1 MISFIIFI
9 ITVLA
14 VASILV
20 ATRSKMRNTRGQF
33 QVGWLILP
41 IITLVSGVLLSL
53 IQPFELERVD
63 AGHKGLKVNLMGSH
77 RGVSN
82 YQYTTGWVIYNTWTE
97 QMLEFPTYQQHIDY
111 EAQEVITKGGF
122 SATIKP
128 SFNYSLKENSIGDMF
143 VNLRLKIREI
153 EQGWLKNAIVSSI
166 NDVANKWEVDEI
178 FNRREEFELAIVT
191 ECNKRVN
198 KWFLVSQ
205 LRTNIIP
212 PKSLQAAIESKTT
225 AIQQAQAEDQ
235 KAKTA
240 EAEARKKV
248 AIARGDSA
256 DVVIRANAEAMAIR
270 IRQGQIT
277 DQYIEYIK
285 AEKWDGRL
293 PSTVAGGG
301 SGLFLN
307 LGK

>member
-9 ITVLA
+9 ITVLT

-20 ATRSKMRNTRGQF
+20 ATRAKMRNTRGQF
-33 QVGWLILP
+33 QMGWLILP

-143 VNLRLKIREI
+143 VNLRLKMREI

-248 AIARGDSA
+248 AIAKGDSA

>member
-1 MISFIIFI
+1 MISFIIFV

-20 ATRSKMRNTRGQF
+20 ATRAKMRNTRGQF
-33 QVGWLILP
+33 QLTWLILP
-41 IITLVSGVLLSL
+41 IVTLISGISVSL

-63 AGHKGLKVNLMGSH
+63 AGHKGLKVNLMGSA

-143 VNLRLKIREI
+143 VNLRLKIKEI

-240 EAEARKKV
+240 EAEARKKI
-248 AIARGDSA
+248 AIAKGDSA

>member
-9 ITVLA
+9 IGVLA

-20 ATRSKMRNTRGQF
+20 ATRAKMRNSRNKF
-33 QVGWLILP
+33 QMGWLILP
-41 IITLVSGVLLSL
+41 IITFVSGVLVSL

-143 VNLRLKIREI
+143 VNLRLKMREI

-191 ECNKRVN
+191 ECNKRVT

>member
-9 ITVLA
+9 ITVLT

-20 ATRSKMRNTRGQF
+20 ATRAKMRNTRGQF
-33 QVGWLILP
+33 QMGWLILP
-41 IITLVSGVLLSL
+41 IITLVSGVLVSL

-143 VNLRLKIREI
+143 VNLRLKMREI

>member
-20 ATRSKMRNTRGQF
+20 ATRAKMRNTRGQF
-33 QVGWLILP
+33 QMGWLILP
-41 IITLVSGVLLSL
+41 IITLVSGVLVSL

-143 VNLRLKIREI
+143 VNLRLKMREI

>member
-20 ATRSKMRNTRGQF
+20 ATRSKMRNSLYQF
-33 QVGWLILP
+33 QPTWLILP
-41 IITLVSGVLLSL
+41 IVTLISGISVSL

-63 AGHKGLKVNLMGSH
+63 AGHKGLKVNLMGSS

-128 SFNYSLKENSIGDMF
+128 SFNYSLKEDFIGDMF

-178 FNRREEFELAIVT
+178 FNRREEFELAIVN
-191 ECNKRVN
+191 ECNKRVI

-240 EAEARKKV
+240 EAEARKKI
-248 AIARGDSA
+248 AIAKGDSA
-256 DVVIRANAEAMAIR
+256 DVVIRANAEAMAIK
-270 IRQGQIT
+270 IRQDQIT

-285 AEKWDGRL
+285 AEKWDGKL

-307 LGK
+307 LSK